1 MATET
6 DTGIISPD
14 PCPVLQFVACHKS
27 YFSKH
32 ILSDN
37 IWISQVSTCK
47 DTFSWFHLWATT
59 YKLTKSNTVQKY
71 CNRVKFEQH
80 GQHQMPFKEAKKY
93 QVIMKYGKMI
103 IIMIWMLSL
112 AMPYSS
118 KTQPNISFTFLFYR
132 PFRSFQIV
140 IRLFEFPNVFLNFFS
155 NSFKLGYFI
164 L

>member
-1 MATET
+1 
-6 DTGIISPD
+6 
-14 PCPVLQFVACHKS
+14 
-27 YFSKH
+27 
-32 ILSDN
+32 
-37 IWISQVSTCK
+37 
-47 DTFSWFHLWATT
+47 
-59 YKLTKSNTVQKY
+59 
-71 CNRVKFEQH
+71 
-80 GQHQMPFKEAKKY
+80 
-93 QVIMKYGKMI
+93 MKYGKMI
-103 IIMIWMLSL
+103 TIMIWMLSL